1 MKEIKKNAKTDIS
14 YDQRH
19 NPARKQSR
27 KYIDCS
33 TKLPSPTKAIVIS
46 SATDHESKQKVEHKS
61 QESRLSKT
69 HPLSNHHLLP
79 RLHHHAPLPHD
90 GFKSLLSLLR
100 RSSSFVLP
108 QLHARILESR
118 LAHAYL
124 ASDDLP
130 PAGLPLERDHQRVLR
145 RFWEA
150 VDVCDRMLVRG
161 VRPNEFTFTFVLPA
175 CAGVRSASE
184 GRRAHGNVLSF
195 RCGSN
200 VFVATALVDMYG
212 KCGDVRV
219 ARKVFDGMPVRGT
232 ASFNALIVGYVLN
245 GEYKQAI
252 SIFNQM
258 QESAVQFD
266 AMTVVGVLQAC
277 SYLGA
282 LQRGR

>member
-19 NPARKQSR
+19 NPAIKQSR
-27 KYIDCS
+27 KYGISNPIS
-33 TKLPSPTKAIVIS
+33 TWRLQVIS
-46 SATDHESKQKVEHKS
+46 SATDHENKQKVEHKS
-61 QESRLSKT
+61 QASRLSKT
-69 HPLSNHHLLP
+69 HPLSNHHHLP
-79 RLHHHAPLPHD
+79 QLHRHAPLPHD

-108 QLHARILESR
+108 QLHPRILESR

-175 CAGVRSASE
+175 CAGARSASE
-184 GRRAHGNVLSF
+184 GRSAHGNVLSF
-195 RCGSN
+195 GCGSN

-245 GEYKQAI
+245 GE
-252 SIFNQM
+252 SIFNHM

-266 AMTVVGVLQAC
+266 AMTMVGVLQAC